1 MNLLQQF
8 KEFIGK
14 ESLFLPAEKLLL
26 AVSGGLDSVVLS
38 DLCYKA
44 GFDFTIAHCNF
55 QLRGEESMRD
65 EQFVQQLGARYS
77 KEVLVKHFDT
87 KTFAS
92 QNKVSIQVAARELRY
107 AWFYELLGKDKSL
120 HYLITAHHLD
130 DNIETML
137 MNLFKGTGI
146 AGLRGILPKQDK
158 LLRPLLFANKEII
171 HQYAMADQLSW
182 AEDSSNST
190 DDYSRNYFR
199 HQVIPLI
206 EKLYPGAVNNLGE
219 NLSRFRD
226 IELLYQ
232 QSIAFNKKKLLVTKG
247 NEIHMPILKLKRTGA
262 LPSVLYEIAKA
273 YGFSSAQVEEI
284 ISLLDSETGK
294 YIESATHRIIKNR
307 QWLIIAPQNNSESN
321 TILIEQLDT
330 KIVYPGGILSVSSP
344 GNKNETTVPS
354 KDTNTAC
361 IDAAAVHFPMF
372 LRKWKEGD
380 YFYPL
385 GMQKKKKL
393 ARFIIDQKLSR
404 TEKESIWVIESA
416 RKIIWVIGH
425 RIDDRFKLKPS
436 TQQQLR
442 ITVSKTV

>member
-8 KEFIGK
+8 KEFIVK
-14 ESLFLPAEKLLL
+14 ENLFLPADKLLL
-26 AVSGGLDSVVLS
+26 AVSGGLDSVVLA
-38 DLCYKA
+38 DLCHKA

-55 QLRGEESMRD
+55 QLRGEESIRD
-65 EQFVQQLGARYS
+65 EDFVRQLGKRYN

-87 KTFAS
+87 KTYAS
-92 QNKVSIQVAARELRY
+92 QNKVGMQVAARELRY
-107 AWFYELLGKDKSL
+107 AWFYELLGEDKSL

-137 MNLFKGTGI
+137 MNLFKGTGP
-146 AGLRGILPKQDK
+146 AGLRGMLPRQDK
-158 LLRPLLFANKEII
+158 LIRPLLFASREII
-171 HQYAMADQLSW
+171 HQYAMANQLSW

-206 EKLYPGAVNNLGE
+206 EKIYPGAVNNLGE

-226 IELLYQ
+226 IERLYQ
-232 QSIAFNKKKLLVTKG
+232 QSIAFNKKKLLVPKG
-247 NEIHMPILKLKRTGA
+247 NEIHIPVLKLKKTGA
-262 LPSVLYEIAKA
+262 LSSVLYEITKA
-273 YGFSSAQVEEI
+273 YGFSSAQVGEI

-321 TILIEQLDT
+321 TILVEQSGT
-330 KIVYPGGILSVSSP
+330 KTVFPGGILSVSSS
-344 GNKNETTVPS
+344 GNKHETIVPS

-361 IDAAAVHFPMF
+361 IDAMAVQFPML

-393 ARFIIDQKLSR
+393 ARFFIDLKLSK

-416 RKIIWVIGH
+416 RKIIWVVGH